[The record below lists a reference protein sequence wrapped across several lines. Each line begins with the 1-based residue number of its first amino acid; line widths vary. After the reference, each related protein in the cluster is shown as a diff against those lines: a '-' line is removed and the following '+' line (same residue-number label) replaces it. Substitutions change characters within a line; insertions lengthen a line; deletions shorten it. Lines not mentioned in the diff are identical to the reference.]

1 MYVQSDPGS
10 NLPWPGQKPEN
21 QGESTN
27 EKQAARQKIKP
38 VGRVQQH
45 ETKASP
51 AIAETAEVGRT
62 ATLVGPE
69 DDGNLGD
76 AGADL
81 AGLDDKL
88 EGKFHSRAAQVQPV
102 VESAAESAHAAIAIA
117 HSRAEKEIHQPTEA
131 GISEIS
137 VQRRHGAGLDP
148 AAKAIAHDEVIA
160 AAEFIDKIRDLA
172 EIVAVVGVAHDDVFT
187 ARSGDARF

>member
-62 ATLVGPE
+62 AALVGPE

-81 AGLDDKL
+81 AGFDDKL
-88 EGKFHSRAAQVQPV
+88 EGKFHSRAAQIQSV
-102 VESAAESAHAAIAIA
+102 VERAAEATHAAIAVPNSGA
-117 HSRAEKEIHQPTEA
+117 KEEIHQPA
-131 GISEIS
+131 
-137 VQRRHGAGLDP
+137 
-148 AAKAIAHDEVIA
+148 
-160 AAEFIDKIRDLA
+160 
-172 EIVAVVGVAHDDVFT
+172 
-187 ARSGDARF
+187 